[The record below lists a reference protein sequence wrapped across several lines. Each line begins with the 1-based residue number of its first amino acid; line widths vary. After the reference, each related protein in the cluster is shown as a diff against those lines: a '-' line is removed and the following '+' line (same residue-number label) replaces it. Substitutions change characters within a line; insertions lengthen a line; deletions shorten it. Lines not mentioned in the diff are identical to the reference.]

1 MSDDLPQVI
10 RDMPK
15 LSKYLHARP
24 KWIQRSP
31 EAYETGYTVEDYRE
45 MMSRIRETIGAAV
58 SSDFIVGFCGETE
71 EEFQLT
77 CELVEECRFKNSFI
91 FKYSERPGTKSETRM
106 IDDIP
111 DGIKKRRNNELLAIQ
126 NRISEEDNHPFL
138 GETVQVLLSQ
148 QAGCQKRYGQDVL
161 QLTGRTQCDRIVVF
175 EGNRRQIGQMLA
187 VGIYEVTPF
196 TLMGT
201 VLTEHVQGDVLQIG
215 L

>member
-1 MSDDLPQVI
+1 
-10 RDMPK
+10 
-15 LSKYLHARP
+15 
-24 KWIQRSP
+24 
-31 EAYETGYTVEDYRE
+31 
-45 MMSRIRETIGAAV
+45 
-58 SSDFIVGFCGETE
+58 
-71 EEFQLT
+71 
-77 CELVEECRFKNSFI
+77 
-91 FKYSERPGTKSETRM
+91 M

-111 DGIKKRRNNELLAIQ
+111 DDIKKRRNNELLAIQ

-138 GETVQVLLSQ
+138 GETVQVLVEGPSKLG
-148 QAGCQKRYGQDVL
+148 AKNDTGQDVL

-175 EGNRRQIGQMLA
+175 EGNRRQIGEMLA